1 VPPKKPEPAGSQKK
15 QGAPSGAQAKRS
27 EGAAKDARG
36 DHVPI
41 EAQIDSLASLESL
54 PGLVEALLFVSDDPI
69 SAERIAEIVDEQP
82 KRVKK
87 VLSQLASEYE
97 QSDRGFQLKE
107 VAGGYR
113 LYSHPAY
120 APYIEKMVQMWD
132 TRRLSQ
138 ASLEAL
144 AIVAYKQP
152 VTRLAVNA
160 VRGVNSEGVISSLV
174 EKHLIRPVGRDR
186 SPGNPILYGT
196 TKTFLERFG
205 LRNLRDLPP
214 LEEFAP
220 DERVRRQIE
229 EGLGISRPQDGEE
242 FNVAEDAGAKS
253 AADDEA
259 QTAGFDARAFLEE
272 GMNEDGG

>member
-1 VPPKKPEPAGSQKK
+1 MTPKKKRD
-15 QGAPSGAQAKRS
+15 APL
-27 EGAAKDARG
+27 
-36 DHVPI
+36 

-54 PGLVEALLFVSDDPI
+54 PGLVEALLFVSDDPLP
-69 SAERIAEIVDEQP
+69 AERIAEIVDEQP

-87 VLSQLASEYE
+87 VLAELAAEYE
-97 QSDRGFQLKE
+97 ENDRGFQLKE

-120 APYIEKMVQMWD
+120 APYIEKMIQMWD

-152 VTRLAVNA
+152 VTRLAINA

-220 DERVRRQIE
+220 DDRTRRQIE
-229 EGLGISRPQDGEE
+229 QGLGISRPEEGEELDIPRDAGSDASDGEE
-242 FNVAEDAGAKS
+242 TKTD
-253 AADDEA
+253 
-259 QTAGFDARAFLEE
+259 GFDTRAFLEE
-272 GMNEDGG
+272 GMGEDGA